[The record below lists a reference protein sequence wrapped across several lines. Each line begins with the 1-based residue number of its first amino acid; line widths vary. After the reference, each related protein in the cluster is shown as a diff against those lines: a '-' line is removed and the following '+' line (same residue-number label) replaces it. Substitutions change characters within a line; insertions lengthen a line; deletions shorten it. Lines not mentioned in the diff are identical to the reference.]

1 MPWTLTGKRWSAAS
15 TVDHAGVPWPRRR
28 EGAAIHDLTVEVR
41 SVRALSFEDGA
52 PVRAA
57 SGIATLG
64 EGWVVVQDDANHVA
78 WWQGD
83 RVVPARVFAPT
94 DGLDTFSEA
103 EGTKHLKPDLEAA
116 CEVPDAFV
124 GTPAVVLLGSGSLP
138 ARMRGALLT
147 AGPHRQSP
155 PQVASAALDGLYPVV
170 ARALGIELAQVNL
183 EGACVVG
190 DALRWF
196 QRGLERQGVPS
207 GSVDVDLMALIDAL
221 RGARDPASVAVDR
234 PRRLVLGAAAGREL
248 AVTDVVPLASG
259 HLVMAAAAEDTP
271 DAVAD
276 GPVVAAA
283 VVVVDLAGDV
293 VGRAALPRAADGHVW
308 KVEGL
313 AARAV
318 RRAGSGGEVD
328 LLAVADQDDPAQPSP
343 VLELR
348 LHLPSGLVTAV
359 R

>member
-1 MPWTLTGKRWSAAS
+1 M
-15 TVDHAGVPWPRRR
+15 
-28 EGAAIHDLTVEVR
+28 VEVR

-78 WWQGD
+78 WWQGA
-83 RVVPARVFAPT
+83 RVVPVRAFPPA

-116 CEVPDAFV
+116 CAVPEALV
-124 GTPAVVLLGSGSLP
+124 GAPAVLLLGSGSLP

-147 AGPHRQSP
+147 VGADRQSP
-155 PQVASAALDGLYPVV
+155 PQVTSGALDGLYPVV
-170 ARALGIELAQVNL
+170 ARALGIELDQVNL

-207 GSVDVDLMALIDAL
+207 GSVDVDLAALVDAL

-234 PRRLVLGAAAGREL
+234 PRRLTLGVAAGREL
-248 AVTDVVPLASG
+248 AVT
-259 HLVMAAAAEDTP
+259 AAAEDTP

-283 VVVVDLAGDV
+283 VVVVDSAGDV
-293 VGRAALPRAADGHVW
+293 VAQAELPRGADGQVW
-308 KVEGL
+308 KIEGL

-318 RRAGSGGEVD
+318 RRTGPGGELD
-328 LLAVADQDDPAQPSP
+328 LLAVADQDNPAQPSP
-343 VLELR
+343 VVELR
-348 LHLPSGLVTAV
+348 LHLPASLMSAI